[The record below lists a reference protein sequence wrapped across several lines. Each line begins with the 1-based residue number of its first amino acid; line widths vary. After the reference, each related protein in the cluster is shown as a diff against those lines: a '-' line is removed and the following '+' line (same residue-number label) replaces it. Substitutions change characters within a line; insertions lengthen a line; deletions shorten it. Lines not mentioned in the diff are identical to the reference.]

1 MKHIMNRW
9 FLLFVLLLGMSAVAC
24 NLPFGG
30 EEEPTPRATTDD
42 DDDGDRNNE
51 DEEDPAETESAEEPE
66 ATTEEEV
73 VVEGEAEEPV
83 EEETEEETAVS
94 EETEETAEEDSS
106 LLGNLFPESLSV
118 RDTVSEFDTLDS
130 YEMEMEFST
139 TISETTQVVQATIV
153 SSTDPAQTQMTFSF
167 SGFDELAGISSMS
180 MIQIE
185 GTTYMNMAEFGCV
198 TTSEGEF
205 SQEDFGALDA
215 TEFLEDIGEATL
227 VGEETING
235 IDTLHYTFDES
246 VIEDETTQFNWAEG
260 DVYIAK
266 EGNYVVRFRMEGEGT
281 VEDFGV
287 ALEEE
292 GIEAPIPQIGLIQI
306 EMNLVNI
313 NEPVNITIPEEC
325 ENGGLANSEYPI
337 LEDAFESSS
346 FGGIVTYKTET
357 PFADIVSFYEEM
369 LTADDWVFQ
378 EDSSFMVEGSTALMY
393 FDKDGRSLTVTITG
407 DTGSDAFVVVLF
419 EE

>member
-1 MKHIMNRW
+1 MKHVMNPW
-9 FLLFVLLLGMSAVAC
+9 LLLFVLLLGMSAMAC

-30 EEEPTPRATTDD
+30 EEEPTPRPTTDD
-42 DDDGDRNNE
+42 DDDGDRTNE
-51 DEEDPAETESAEEPE
+51 AEEEPE
-66 ATTEEEV
+66 AAAEEEI
-73 VVEGEAEEPV
+73 VVEEEAEEPV
-83 EEETEEETAVS
+83 EEEADMEEETAVS
-94 EETEETAEEDSS
+94 EETDETEETAEEGSS

-153 SSTDPAQTQMTFSF
+153 ASTDPAQTQMTFSF
-167 SGFDELAGISSMS
+167 TGFDELAGISAMS
-180 MIQIE
+180 MVQVE
-185 GTTYMNMAEFGCV
+185 GTTYMNMGEFGCV

-246 VIEDETTQFNWAEG
+246 VIEDDTTQFNWAEG

-266 EGNYVVRFRMEGEGT
+266 DGNYVVRFRMEGEGT
-281 VEDFGV
+281 VEDLGM

-292 GIEAPIPQIGLIQI
+292 GVEDELPQVGLIQV
-306 EMNLVNI
+306 EMNLVSV

-325 ENGGLANSEYPI
+325 ENGGLANSDYPI
-337 LEDAFESSS
+337 LEDAFETGS

-357 PFADIVSFYEEM
+357 PFADAVAFYQES
-369 LTADDWVFQ
+369 LTVDDWVYQ
-378 EDSSFMVEGSTALMY
+378 ETNSFIMEGSTALMY
-393 FDKDGRSLTVTITG
+393 FDKDGRSLTVTITE
-407 DTGSDAFVVVLF
+407 DTTAGTFAVVLF

>member
-1 MKHIMNRW
+1 
-9 FLLFVLLLGMSAVAC
+9 V
-24 NLPFGG
+24 
-30 EEEPTPRATTDD
+30 
-42 DDDGDRNNE
+42 
-51 DEEDPAETESAEEPE
+51 
-66 ATTEEEV
+66 
-73 VVEGEAEEPV
+73 
-83 EEETEEETAVS
+83 
-94 EETEETAEEDSS
+94 
-106 LLGNLFPESLSV
+106 
-118 RDTVSEFDTLDS
+118 
-130 YEMEMEFST
+130 
-139 TISETTQVVQATIV
+139 
-153 SSTDPAQTQMTFSF
+153 
-167 SGFDELAGISSMS
+167 
-180 MIQIE
+180 
-185 GTTYMNMAEFGCV
+185 
-198 TTSEGEF
+198 
-205 SQEDFGALDA
+205 
-215 TEFLEDIGEATL
+215 
-227 VGEETING
+227 
-235 IDTLHYTFDES
+235 HYTFDET

-346 FGGIVTYKTET
+346 FGGIVSYKTET

-369 LTADDWVFQ
+369 LSADDWVFQ

-393 FDKDGRSLTVTITG
+393 FDKDSRSLTVTITG
-407 DTGSDAFVVVLF
+407 DTDSDAFVVVLF

>member
-1 MKHIMNRW
+1 MKHVMNRW
-9 FLLFVLLLGMSAVAC
+9 LLLFVLLLGMSAMAC

-30 EEEPTPRATTDD
+30 EEEPTPRPTTDD
-42 DDDGDRNNE
+42 DDDGDRTN
-51 DEEDPAETESAEEPE
+51 ETEEEPE
-66 ATTEEEV
+66 AAAEEEIAA
-73 VVEGEAEEPV
+73 EEEAEEPV
-83 EEETEEETAVS
+83 EEADMEEETAVS
-94 EETEETAEEDSS
+94 EETDETEETAEEDSS

-130 YEMEMEFST
+130 YEMEMAFST
-139 TISETTQVVQATIV
+139 TISETSQVVEATIV
-153 SSTDPAQTQMTFSF
+153 ASTDPAQTQMTFSF
-167 SGFDELAGISSMS
+167 TGFDELAGISAMS
-180 MIQIE
+180 MVQVE
-185 GTTYMNMAEFGCV
+185 GTTYMNMGEFGCV
-198 TTSEGEF
+198 TTAEGEF

-266 EGNYVVRFRMEGEGT
+266 DGNYVVRFRMEGEGT
-281 VEDFGV
+281 VEDLGM

-292 GIEAPIPQIGLIQI
+292 GVEDAIPQVGLIQV
-306 EMNLVNI
+306 EMNLVSI

-325 ENGGLANSEYPI
+325 ENGGLANSDYPI
-337 LEDAFESSS
+337 LEDAFETSS

-357 PFADIVSFYEEM
+357 PFADAVAFYQES
-369 LTADDWVFQ
+369 LSADDWVYQ
-378 EDSSFMVEGSTALMY
+378 ETNSFIMEGSTALMY
-393 FDKDGRSLTVTITG
+393 FDKDGRSLTVTITE
-407 DTGSDAFVVVLF
+407 DTTAGTFAVVLF